1 MQWHVDYIVSLIDE
15 DGDGKIDVGE
25 LLINYRIIVKELIN
39 FDEQC
44 ELDEN
49 GGERKGKKDGRNTRA
64 KKSLFRRLETNIEYE
79 KKSSKMKHKA
89 EAIKKNTNLDNITR
103 HSTGQARE
111 FLPVTKLINTNQNMV
126 AEYKESG
133 NLFFSKK

>member
-1 MQWHVDYIVSLIDE
+1 MSLIDE